1 MGGASTGKLYR
12 AASIRWGDASVSV
25 NVVVNFQA
33 SEGNAERLLLLLRE
47 GRDLSKKAEGCESF
61 DLFQRQDDPH
71 KFMFLERWTSIE
83 AHHANMAQNIVASG
97 HLAKMLPLLAGPPD
111 NGVIERL

>member
-1 MGGASTGKLYR
+1 MGGSSTGKLHEF
-12 AASIRWGDASVSV
+12 ASIRWGDASVSV

-33 SEGNAERLLLLLRE
+33 SQGNARRLLLLLRE

-71 KFMFLERWTSIE
+71 KFMFSNVGHRSKPITRTWRKTSSP
-83 AHHANMAQNIVASG
+83 VVTSG
-97 HLAKMLPLLAGPPD
+97 S
-111 NGVIERL
+111 